1 MDNKL
6 IKIGTKL
13 LSDIVIFS
21 IHSSESPMIMISN
34 FLFNFINFCVIISYF
49 DLITN
54 TKYFIFNSSK
64 SSSGS

>member
-21 IHSSESPMIMISN
+21 ILSSESPMIMISN
-34 FLFNFINFCVIISYF
+34 FLFNSINFCVIISYF